1 MLVDSSQRI
10 GRYAIYDEIAA
21 GGMATVHLARQ
32 RGEAGF
38 ERTVAVKRLH
48 PALAKDPDVA
58 EAFANEAR
66 HVSRVQHANVVPV
79 LDVVREAGELVLVME
94 LVVGAPLST
103 LTKQARLQG
112 RRTPANVAVA
122 IVAGALRGLHA
133 AHGAEDER
141 SRPLLLVHR
150 DVSPQNI
157 LVGVDGVARVLDF
170 GIAKAMGQNPTT
182 RGQLKGKPSYMS
194 PEQLH
199 GEAVDARTDVYAAA
213 VVLWEVLT
221 GQRLFAGDN
230 DLAVSRKILSKNVDA
245 PTRLEPTLPK
255 ALDALTLRGLAR
267 DPDER
272 FATALEFAEALEQE
286 VTPASAS
293 EVGAYLRELCAED
306 VLAIDEAKR
315 RIEADESAAA
325 SEPPASRTGV
335 SRFWYVALAGVVVVG
350 GVLIG
355 LRRTSSDAPTPT
367 SAAAV
372 PESHPSTAPI
382 AQSAALPA
390 APGAASQTEA
400 APTASAPKPEASVL
414 PRPAA
419 RPLRPP
425 TPTAP
430 AKKAKD
436 CDPPYVVDQDG
447 FHRMKP
453 HCL

>member
-1 MLVDSSQRI
+1 MDSSQRI

-32 RGEAGF
+32 RGEADF

-112 RRTPANVAVA
+112 RRTPPSVAVA
-122 IVAGALRGLHA
+122 IVADALRGLHA

-199 GEAVDARTDVYAAA
+199 GDEVDARTDVYAAA

-230 DLAVSRKILSKNVDA
+230 DLAVSRKILSKTVDA
-245 PTRLEPTLPK
+245 PTRLDPKLPK
-255 ALDALTLRGLAR
+255 ALDALTLRGLDR
-267 DPDER
+267 DPDQR
-272 FATALEFAEALEQE
+272 FATALEFAEALEKA
-286 VTPASAS
+286 VAPASAS
-293 EVGAYLRELCAED
+293 EVGAYLRELCATE
-306 VLAIDEAKR
+306 VLAIEEAKR
-315 RIEADESAAA
+315 RVEADESAAT
-325 SEPPASRTGV
+325 SEPPPSGPTTSRL
-335 SRFWYVALAGVVVVG
+335 WYVALAAAVVVG
-350 GVLIG
+350 GVFIG
-355 LRRTSSDAPTPT
+355 LRRTSPDVPARG
-367 SAAAV
+367 SASAAV
-372 PESHPSTAPI
+372 PASRPSATPPVQSVKPPTSSGAGEHAP
-382 AQSAALPA
+382 
-390 APGAASQTEA
+390 A
-400 APTASAPKPEASVL
+400 APTASVPKPQRSVA
-414 PRPAA
+414 PRPPARSPRPKTPAA
-419 RPLRPP
+419 P
-425 TPTAP
+425 TE
-430 AKKAKD
+430 KAKD

>member
-1 MLVDSSQRI
+1 MRVDSSQRI
-10 GRYAIYDEIAA
+10 GRYAIFDEIAA

-79 LDVVREAGELVLVME
+79 LDVVREAGQLVLVME

-103 LTKQARLQG
+103 LAKQARLQG

-170 GIAKAMGQNPTT
+170 GIAKAMGQNPST

-199 GEAVDARTDVYAAA
+199 GDAVDARTDVYAAA

-230 DLAVSRKILSKNVDA
+230 DLAVSRKILSKTVDA
-245 PTRLEPTLPK
+245 PTRLDPKLPK

-267 DPDER
+267 DPGER
-272 FATALEFAEALEQE
+272 FATALEFAEALERE
-286 VTPASAS
+286 VAPASAS

-306 VLAIDEAKR
+306 VQAIEDAKR
-315 RIEADESAAA
+315 RVEAEESAAS
-325 SEPPASRTGV
+325 SEPPPGGAATSRL
-335 SRFWYVALAGVVVVG
+335 WYVALAAAVVVG
-350 GVLIG
+350 GVFIG
-355 LRRTSSDAPTPT
+355 LRGQQSSAPKAGLT
-367 SAAAV
+367 AAEV
-372 PESHPSTAPI
+372 
-382 AQSAALPA
+382 
-390 APGAASQTEA
+390 
-400 APTASAPKPEASVL
+400 TASAPPSAPRVASAKL
-414 PRPAA
+414 PATAAAAA
-419 RPLRPP
+419 RTQIAPSGSAPHPVGSAAAPPAPRVRPP
-425 TPTAP
+425 IVRTPP
-430 AKKAKD
+430 KKAKD
-436 CDPPYVVDQDG
+436 CDPPYVIDQDG